1 MGESE
6 LAGIGKFVMRNRQYL
21 GCLRVRDG
29 TLTLEQ
35 LHFADEVDP
44 PKGVIVPNRLPG
56 VAKRELE
63 LALDLIE
70 GFSGPWDPKKYKDT
84 YTAALRKVVQAKVKG
99 KEVSPAPAPK
109 GEEEPTDLFDAL
121 RASVDQAKK
130 GKRASVS
137 RKHGSRRR
145 AR

>member
-1 MGESE
+1 MDEAG

-44 PKGVIVPNRLPG
+44 PKGVVPAKLPT
-56 VAKRELE
+56 VPKRELE
-63 LALDLIE
+63 LALSLIE
-70 GFSGPWDPKKYKDT
+70 GFSSGWDPEKYKDT
-84 YTAALRKVVQAKVKG
+84 YTDALRKVVQAKVKG
-99 KEVSPAPAPK
+99 REVSPAPEPK
-109 GEEEPTDLFDAL
+109 GDEKPSDLSEAL

-130 GKRASVS
+130 GRRGSVS